1 MSRIQDTKQHIH
13 ENYKVYIAAGVGLVV
28 GAAAVYLAG
37 ENQSVT
43 VDSWKIELFK
53 WKSPTTN
60 NVETVLIRRGH
71 PGNVIRCNETG
82 ELFASQNRAAQVMN
96 VDPSRL
102 SRHLNGLID
111 NAGGYTFTNLGD
123 AQ

>member
-37 ENQSVT
+37 DNQSVT

-60 NVETVLIRRGH
+60 NVETVMVRRGH
-71 PGNVIRCNETG
+71 PGNTIRCNETG
-82 ELFASQNRAAQVMN
+82 ELFASQNRAAAVMGISA
-96 VDPSRL
+96 PRL
-102 SRHLNGLID
+102 SEHLSGKNPHVD
-111 NAGGYTFTNLGD
+111 GYTFTNLGET
-123 AQ
+123 Q